1 MTNNKAFRDLKINNS
16 PKRTDRDMLIH
27 ILNEITK
34 VHMADWNFNEAPN
47 ILINLLDKLE
57 SEITEHFEL
66 EGE

>member
-1 MTNNKAFRDLKINNS
+1 M
-16 PKRTDRDMLIH
+16 RTDRDMLVH

-57 SEITEHFEL
+57 TEITEHLEL